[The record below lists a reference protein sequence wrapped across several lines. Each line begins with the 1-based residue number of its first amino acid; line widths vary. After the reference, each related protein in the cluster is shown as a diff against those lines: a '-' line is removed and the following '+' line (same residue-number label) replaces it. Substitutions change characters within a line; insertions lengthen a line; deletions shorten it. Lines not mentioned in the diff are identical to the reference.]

1 MSAAA
6 SWGQMF
12 LYTVGTVMSASAPRP
27 GPVPSGSS
35 LKATAALAVKPGDDD
50 SLRLA
55 LSSHFGLVLS
65 RPAEDVTVGLT
76 VMLSED

>member
-6 SWGQMF
+6 SCGLMF
-12 LYTVGTVMSASAPRP
+12 LYTVGTVMSASAPCP

-35 LKATAALAVKPGDDD
+35 LEATAALAVMPGDDG
-50 SLRLA
+50 SPLLV
-55 LSSHFGLVLS
+55 LTPHFGLVLS
-65 RPAEDVTVGLT
+65 RPAEDVTIGLT